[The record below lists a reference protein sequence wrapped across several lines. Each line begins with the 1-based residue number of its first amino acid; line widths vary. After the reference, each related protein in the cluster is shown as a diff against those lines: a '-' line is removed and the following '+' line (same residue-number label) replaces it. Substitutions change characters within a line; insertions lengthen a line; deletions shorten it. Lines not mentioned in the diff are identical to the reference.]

1 MQTQQPLQT
10 SRTVQEDSAWRAHL
24 TLMLAFASAE
34 NMVALT
40 PLRLA
45 ICCPTAARMQQSATC
60 STWWMCPDRSAS
72 ANLQHYVNL
81 LNEGRGS
88 YSVVVHYSIVHPQEL
103 RNWALGPQGFMSC
116 SGSYSAGNLWRS

>member
-1 MQTQQPLQT
+1 MLASASVVNMIAETPKTQNHNLYT
-10 SRTVQEDSAWRAHL
+10 HL

-60 STWWMCPDRSAS
+60 STWWMRPDRSAS
-72 ANLQHYVNL
+72 ANLRHSRVL
-81 LNEGRGS
+81 TK
-88 YSVVVHYSIVHPQEL
+88 
-103 RNWALGPQGFMSC
+103 
-116 SGSYSAGNLWRS
+116 